1 MLTLERNKMLQNLVG
16 LGGYDEEETPL
27 ATRRI
32 VVMTILMG
40 SSLVTCSINLYFF
53 IGNVKVATELMFCAA
68 IYVIVFCS
76 FFTVIQNRSTVRGFL
91 FEIQKRVDE
100 SEWISTWFFESVNFN
115 SSKIISSFSLKFAK
129 GMLLVVITFI
139 RKPKKWFTK

>member
-1 MLTLERNKMLQNLVG
+1 MLQNLVG
-16 LGGYDEEETPL
+16 LGGYDEEKTPL

-100 SEWISTWFFESVNFN
+100 SKWISTWF
-115 SSKIISSFSLKFAK
+115 
-129 GMLLVVITFI
+129 
-139 RKPKKWFTK
+139 